1 MNKKQQDHGRI
12 TMRASE
18 TAKDVERVK
27 KVRKKTG
34 KYKKGNRILVVLG
47 VTLVLVLFFS
57 VAVFVT
63 AVNNKYV
70 LSYMLELSRSHI
82 NDFFLF
88 VTGRGAHNGIQFTTW
103 RYLMIVLAGS
113 CLAASGAVYQ
123 GAFRNMLASPSTLGV
138 QAGGNVGNIV
148 YVLMFVSVSET
159 FTVIR
164 ASDLQKQFQEMNL
177 FQRNLQQFCVM
188 LGCFAAV
195 FLVVGITLML
205 GRGKIHSS
213 HLILTGMV
221 FGSIISSFSGIVTYY
236 LIMKDSDDPRID
248 AIRQLS
254 MGSFQN
260 AFTLSQ
266 LLIMAAFLIP
276 CIIILLLIA
285 QPLDILALGDEEA
298 RTMGLN
304 VRVFKNVVIAL
315 NTVMTAIVIAF
326 CGQVGFIGFMIPL
339 AARRLV
345 GPGFRRLLPASML
358 MGATLLI
365 IIYDIA
371 RWFNLTAYMNVLTS
385 ALGSAVMIYSL
396 IRGGGV
402 RRAD

>member
-1 MNKKQQDHGRI
+1 MSKKQQDHGRI

-18 TAKDVERVK
+18 TAADVERVK
-27 KVRKKTG
+27 KARKKTG
-34 KYKKGNRILVVLG
+34 KYRKGNRILVVLA
-47 VTLVLVLFFS
+47 VTLFLVFFFS
-57 VAVFVT
+57 AAVFVT
-63 AVNNKYV
+63 ATSDRYV
-70 LSYMLELSRSHI
+70 LSYMLELSRSHVY
-82 NDFFLF
+82 DFFLF
-88 VTGRGAHNGIQFTTW
+88 VTGQGARNGIQFTTY
-103 RYLMIVLAGS
+103 RYLMIILAGA

-138 QAGGNVGNIV
+138 QSGGSVGNIL
-148 YVLMFVSVSET
+148 YVLLFVEAGET
-159 FTVIR
+159 FTAVK
-164 ASDLQKQFQEMNL
+164 ASEIGEQLQNMNL
-177 FQRNLQQFCVM
+177 FQRNLQQFFV
-188 LGCFAAV
+188 LIGCFAAV
-195 FLVVGITLML
+195 FIVVGITLML
-205 GRGKIHSS
+205 GRGRIHSS
-213 HLILTGMV
+213 HLILTGMI

-236 LIMKDSDDPRID
+236 LIMNNSSDPRID

-260 AFTLSQ
+260 AFNLDQ
-266 LLIMAAFLIP
+266 LLIMAVFLIP
-276 CIIILLLIA
+276 CIVILMFIA

-304 VRVFKNVVIAL
+304 VRLFKNMVIGL

-326 CGQVGFIGFMIPL
+326 CGQVGFVGFMVPL

-358 MGATLLI
+358 LGATMLI
-365 IIYDIA
+365 VIYDIA

>member
-1 MNKKQQDHGRI
+1 MSRKQEDHGRI
-12 TMRASE
+12 TMRVSE
-18 TAKDVERVK
+18 TAGDVERVK

-47 VTLVLVLFFS
+47 VTLVLVFFFS
-57 VAVFVT
+57 AAVFVT
-63 AVNNKYV
+63 AANNKYV
-70 LSYMLELSRSHI
+70 LPYMLELSRSHM

-88 VTGRGAHNGIQFTTW
+88 VTGQGAHNGIQFTTY
-103 RYLMIVLAGS
+103 RYLMIILAGA

-138 QAGGNVGNIV
+138 QSGGNVGNII
-148 YVLMFVSVSET
+148 YVLLFVSVEDS
-159 FTVIR
+159 FTAVKV
-164 ASDLQKQFQEMNL
+164 SDIAEQMQDMNL
-177 FQRNLQQFCVM
+177 FQRNLQQFCVL

-195 FLVVGITLML
+195 FIVVGITLML
-205 GRGKIHSS
+205 GRGRIHSN
-213 HLILTGMV
+213 HLILTGMI
-221 FGSIISSFSGIVTYY
+221 FGSIIGSFSGIVTYY
-236 LIMKDSDDPRID
+236 LIMSNSSDPRID

-260 AFTLSQ
+260 AFNLGQ
-266 LLIMAAFLIP
+266 LLIMGAFLLP
-276 CIIILLLIA
+276 CIIILMLIA

-304 VRVFKNVVIAL
+304 VRLFKNAVIAL
-315 NTVMTAIVIAF
+315 NTVMTAVVIAF
-326 CGQVGFIGFMIPL
+326 CGQVGFVGFMIPL

-358 MGATLLI
+358 LGATFLI
-365 IIYDIA
+365 VIYDIA
-371 RWFNLTAYMNVLTS
+371 RWFNLTGYMNVLTS

-396 IRGGGV
+396 LRGGGV